1 MISLIRKF
9 LKNIFIIILIIV
21 FLFLKHDGNINNLN
35 KIKILIIEY

>member
-21 FLFLKHDGNINNLN
+21 FLFLKRDGNINNLN